1 MIAIL
6 DDLREAVNDLRSA
19 VLDRDITRI
28 QRNTKSISD
37 IVQKLSEYSPDAL
50 TEEDRRSVKEL
61 VRITS
66 DTNQLLSVQLDY
78 TKLALESIQRKKEAT
93 QNWYA

>member
-19 VLDRDITRI
+19 VLDSDITRI
-28 QRNTKSISD
+28 QRNTNSISD

-50 TEEDRRSVKEL
+50 TDEERRFVKEL
-61 VRITS
+61 FRITS
-66 DTNQLLSVQLDY
+66 DTNQLLSLQLDC
-78 TKLALESIQRKKEAT
+78 TKLALENIQRQKEAA